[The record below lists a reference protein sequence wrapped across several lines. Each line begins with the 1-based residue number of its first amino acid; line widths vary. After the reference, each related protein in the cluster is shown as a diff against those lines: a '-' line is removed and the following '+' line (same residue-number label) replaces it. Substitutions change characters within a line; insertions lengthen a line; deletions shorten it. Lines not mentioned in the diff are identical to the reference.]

1 MFLAT
6 NQKISDG
13 QIACF
18 FVVFGT
24 VYFLESI
31 GGFYMTSAVVFIEK
45 QFQIPSR
52 LSGTMVSAGDFA
64 YIPVVVFTSYFG
76 GKGNRAR
83 WIGGGCMLIAV
94 ANLLISSSNFLFP
107 VEEFHVNSSYIPSS
121 LAYEVNRFVLNVST
135 DSNWFTRTLKQ
146 IDPNGTA
153 LSQYIGPHQ
162 TESDEFVRYQSFCFY
177 NPKSEICHKMEQR
190 VSKEHAVNENDVSA
204 VRVLTSLPYS
214 FCHHLINKLR
224 QDHKADECKKDNSS
238 LGPFMMIFGGLMLL
252 GVGRTMPFSLGLPLM
267 DDNVKKNNLP
277 LYFACMFFVKILGP
291 VIGLL
296 VGSKL
301 NEIYYTF
308 EPPQGL
314 TPLDPMWIGCWWLGF
329 LIFGAL
335 LFFPSLALFLFPS
348 DDLDEDDITDE
359 ISLEKAKLNGEAPK
373 KPRKTL
379 NLRDKHVKVH
389 EDHVTAAQK
398 ISEFFG
404 TVRKLFRN
412 PIYVG
417 AMLGRIVDVLA
428 FKGFFVFLGKYLEIQ
443 FGVPQY
449 KIQKYLAGTGVIGF
463 ACGVIIGSVCMR
475 RFRLQGRKAASWV
488 AFCSLVAALLSFLNG
503 AVGCKSVIGEIGDQ
517 GVANNFT
524 FPSCRPDCVC
534 DGMPFYPVCN
544 TKGDVFYSPC
554 QAGCPLSGA
563 NFSIFTKMDK
573 GAPLVFTQCECSGT
587 EDGAVARDYCPT
599 AHCNS
604 QFNTFF
610 FNQAIGAVFGGLSVV
625 PGMLIVLRSV
635 PPEHRSISLGFNG
648 FLVSLFATLPSPVF
662 WGKIFDMSCLMWQ
675 NVCSKTGACPVYDT
689 DQLRIRL
696 HVIYGGL
703 RVFSLLSDIWVI
715 YWAKGL
721 SLVDEE
727 EEQKPKEDGDDKELE
742 PLNKPEKLEPRAV
755 HFDAALSKEAEL
767 ED

>member
-1 MFLAT
+1 M
-6 NQKISDG
+6 KIEHK
-13 QIACF
+13 IACF
-18 FVVFGT
+18 FIVFGS

-83 WIGGGCMLIAV
+83 WIGGGCMLIAI

-107 VEEFHVNSSYIPSS
+107 VEELHVNSSYISSS
-121 LAYEVNRFVLNVST
+121 LAYEVNRFVLNTSS
-135 DSNWFTRTLKQ
+135 DPKWFSRTLKEV
-146 IDPNGTA
+146 DPNGTA
-153 LSQYIGPHQ
+153 LSTHVGPYHS
-162 TESDEFVRYQSFCFY
+162 ESEDFIKYQSFCFY
-177 NPKSEICHKMEQR
+177 NPDSEICSRMEDR
-190 VSKEHAVNENDVSA
+190 VSKEHAVNERDVSA
-204 VRVLTSLPYS
+204 VRLLTSLPYS
-214 FCHHLINKLR
+214 FCHNLINKLR
-224 QDHKADECKKDNSS
+224 QEHKADECKKETSS
-238 LGPFMMIFGGLMLL
+238 LGPFAMIFGGLMLL

-277 LYFACMFFVKILGP
+277 VYFACMFFVKILGP

-308 EPPQGL
+308 DPPQGL

-348 DDLDEDDITDE
+348 DKLDEGEITEAITREKSKLGDDSAPI
-359 ISLEKAKLNGEAPK
+359 KPK
-373 KPRKTL
+373 KRL

-389 EDHVTAAQK
+389 EDHVTSMEK
-398 ISEFFG
+398 VTEFFG
-404 TVRKLFRN
+404 VVRGLFRN

-443 FGVPQY
+443 FGVPQFR
-449 KIQKYLAGTGVIGF
+449 IQKYLATTGVVGF
-463 ACGVIIGSVCMR
+463 AIGVIIGSFCMR
-475 RFRLQGRKAASWV
+475 KFRLQGRKAAGWV
-488 AFCSLVAALLSFLNG
+488 AFCSLVSAAVSFLN
-503 AVGCKSVIGEIGDQ
+503 ASVGCKSVIGEIGDQ
-517 GVANNFT
+517 GVANNFS
-524 FPSCRPDCVC
+524 FPSCRPDCLC
-534 DGMPFYPVCN
+534 EGMPFYPVCN
-544 TKGDVFYSPC
+544 NKGDIFYSPC

-563 NFSIFTKMDK
+563 NFTIFSKMEK
-573 GAPLVFTQCECSGT
+573 GTPLVFTECECAGS
-587 EDGAVARDYCPT
+587 DNFAVSRDYCPVE
-599 AHCNS
+599 HCNS

-610 FNQAIGAVFGGLSVV
+610 FNQALGAVFGGLSVV

-648 FLVSLFATLPSPVF
+648 FLVSLLATLPSPVF

-675 NVCSKTGACPVYDT
+675 NLCSKTGACPIYNT
-689 DQLRIRL
+689 DELRIRIHL
-696 HVIYGGL
+696 IYGGL
-703 RVFSLLSDIWVI
+703 RVLSLLSDIWVV

-721 SLVDEE
+721 KLVDEE
-727 EEQKPKEDGDDKELE
+727 EEKKKEDGSVRELE
-742 PLNKPEKLEPRAV
+742 LLNREEHVNPKFDVPNDEKILK
-755 HFDAALSKEAEL
+755 D
-767 ED
+767 